1 LTRENP
7 YLFQA
12 YDTQARLLHDTQAM
26 LLWYPGNPVM
36 APGHGCYGT
45 LQGCCGTCACAH

>member
-1 LTRENP
+1 MALRQGCYMIP
-7 YLFQA
+7 RQCCY
-12 YDTQARLLHDTQAM
+12 
-26 LLWYPGNPVM
+26 GNPVM